1 MAPQVI
7 PITLTPQQAATGVTF
22 TLNDR
27 GTPIQIQVPPCQ
39 NGDMIP
45 AYLAGN
51 QVLLKIAVGN
61 QPNTGRPKPAWGCLG
76 ALLVV
81 VAVIVGAVIMANGD
95 DDDPA
100 ASKGGTSTPPVTSSA
115 PTTPGTE
122 APTESAPPDP
132 FTEGTCLNGELP
144 NSDTPQD
151 ASGVEEVDC
160 SASDAHYKVIQTFP
174 FTSDMSSCD
183 ANPKTEYAYSSRQTL
198 NGATINEYVYCLV
211 GLGSYA
217 RS

>member
-27 GTPIQIQVPPCQ
+27 GTPIQIQVPPCR

-51 QVLLKIAVGN
+51 QVFLKIVVGN
-61 QPNTGRPKPAWGCLG
+61 QPGAARTRPAWGCFG
-76 ALLVV
+76 ALLVIGALV
-81 VAVIVGAVIMANGD
+81 VGGLILVTKD

-100 ASKGGTSTPPVTSSA
+100 DAKGGTTTPPATSA
-115 PTTPGTE
+115 PATPGTE
-122 APTESAPPDP
+122 TPTESAPPDP

-144 NSDTPQD
+144 DSDTPQD
-151 ASGVEEVDC
+151 ASGVEEVEC